1 MRMESVSRQHST
13 RAFWDARF
21 VGGRGGRCI
30 VAHARSAALAVS
42 IVGSLTACATSE
54 SAARAAQPS
63 QLQDV
68 ACRYV
73 GLEDVSGPS
82 DQNADQVSLVATY
95 RFGEGVSAPTKAPL
109 PLKFQV
115 SRSRVSE
122 LTAYLSASP
131 EVICVPE
138 GDSNYTAK
146 VAPFG
151 DVRGE
156 PQR

>member
-1 MRMESVSRQHST
+1 MQLHSA
-13 RAFWDARF
+13 RALGGARF
-21 VGGRGGRCI
+21 VRGRRGRC
-30 VAHARSAALAVS
+30 VLAHARSAALAVS
-42 IVGSLTACATSE
+42 IAAWLTACATSSE
-54 SAARAAQPS
+54 SAARASKPS

-82 DQNADQVSLVATY
+82 DQNSDQVSLVATY
-95 RFGEGVSAPTKAPL
+95 RFGEGVSAPAKPPL